1 MSYVFIDEEMWERLA
16 KALRWFEAHG
26 LDQPPPVTV
35 TAPSGPLPP
44 NLYEVT
50 AVDTEAGTCTVQ
62 VVENATGD
70 LLGEVG
76 QIEDVEYPTSAEP
89 SEEAQGTLIRI
100 ASGAVMFYE
109 GGGTAKDPGEDV
121 DTIGTND
128 EGLGPAEATAW
139 PDDPRQGLK
148 LYAMT
153 RVAYY
158 NAGDE
163 KLYGYVRLLTFDS
176 GGRLYSVGAETRVTI
191 DTPGL

>member
-89 SEEAQGTLIRI
+89 SVGDQGTLTRI
-100 ASGAVMFYE
+100 VSGAVMFYE
-109 GGGTAKDPGEDV
+109 GGGASNLFPALITGVEDGGQYPFEEATSTAGVWSALVGGRTGSAYTNGVEFATPTGQDV
-121 DTIGTND
+121 MVLSIND
-128 EGLGPAEATAW
+128 EYVIMPQWAKLEEA
-139 PDDPRQGLK
+139 
-148 LYAMT
+148 
-153 RVAYY
+153 
-158 NAGDE
+158 
-163 KLYGYVRLLTFDS
+163 
-176 GGRLYSVGAETRVTI
+176 
-191 DTPGL
+191 